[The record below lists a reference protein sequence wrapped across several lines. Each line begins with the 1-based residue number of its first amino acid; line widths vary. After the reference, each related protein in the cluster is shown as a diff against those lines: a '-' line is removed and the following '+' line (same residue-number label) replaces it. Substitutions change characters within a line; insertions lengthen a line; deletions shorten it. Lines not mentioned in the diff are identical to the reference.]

1 MRRNAL
7 ACIVTAGLV
16 AGIADAAPQNAQPE
30 QAETNAQNTRPEFKP
45 SENIAFEGEN
55 RRFLQDERLMRFDA
69 DNDGELSP
77 QERAQA
83 RKAFKA
89 QRQQIFSMLDTD
101 QDGVLS
107 EAEWSTFSSSIG
119 ETEMSQFFRRRAV
132 FERFDEND
140 NGKLEKPERAK
151 ALRELHERR
160 IDFVARFD
168 ENADGKLDNMEKKQA
183 VAFVNER
190 RQALLAQYDANDD
203 GTLDEQERNSASVA
217 SVEDDG

>member
-16 AGIADAAPQNAQPE
+16 AGVANAAPQNARPQ
-30 QAETNAQNTRPEFKP
+30 QAEKNARNARPEFKP
-45 SENIAFEGEN
+45 SDTMAIEGKN

-69 DNDGELSP
+69 DNDGNLSA
-77 QERAQA
+77 QERAHA

-89 QRQQIFSMLDTD
+89 QRRQIFNRLDTD
-101 QDGVLS
+101 HDGILS
-107 EAEWSTFSSSIG
+107 EAEWSAFASSIG

-132 FERFDEND
+132 FERFDAND
-140 NGKLEKPERAK
+140 NGKLERPERAK

-168 ENADGKLDNMEKKQA
+168 ENADGALDRIEKKQA

-190 RQALLAQYDANDD
+190 RQRLLAQFDSNDD
-203 GTLDEQERNSASVA
+203 GRLDEQERNTASVA